1 MSPWVGG
8 SRKRSIY
15 VCKLFDIENAGGTY
29 TYSLDIF
36 EGMQFGAEAAVDA
49 EELFV
54 HNRRQRQRTE
64 GFQTCLVDPFTI
76 FVLALQLEGEVVRQV
91 ATFMITPQQ
100 PK

>member
-1 MSPWVGG
+1 MS
-8 SRKRSIY
+8 
-15 VCKLFDIENAGGTY
+15 CKLSANAIIQIVHRED

-36 EGMQFGAEAAVDA
+36 EGMQLGAESTVNT

-54 HNRRQRQRTE
+54 HDRRQRQRTE

-76 FVLALQLEGEVVRQV
+76 FVLALQLEGEVVCQV
-91 ATFMITPQQ
+91 ATFVITPQQ

>member
-36 EGMQFGAEAAVDA
+36 EGMQFRAETTVDA

-54 HNRRQRQRTE
+54 HDRRQRQRTE
-64 GFQTCLVDPFTI
+64 RFQTCLVDPFTI
-76 FVLALQLEGEVVRQV
+76 FVLAL
-91 ATFMITPQQ
+91 
-100 PK
+100 